1 MDAAAAQL
9 VSLALYCEHG
19 APTTEQRPVVEA
31 GSSGHAGE
39 APAIVAASEQRHC
52 GPTAD
57 WRPAE
62 VTGSGSGAGKAVAGR
77 IASDQQPDSSLCQVP
92 AAQEPSG
99 SLEPLEAGVHGG
111 PAALEER
118 AALRSIAAPAG
129 TQLLHADR
137 TLPDTAFAPDP
148 PPLGGPAGAATGG
161 QTACQPAQPS
171 ALFPTALAASAG
183 AVGGGCSWNEAT
195 HPSAPNSPPLAA
207 SAGAASGELVL
218 HGPLVFSSAPT
229 GQAALP
235 ASTRQPGLQELA
247 SLTQAELPVH
257 ALGDTP
263 LSNSP
268 GLGTSGTMAELTVRT
283 NVLGATQLVSPQPLG
298 AVPEAASHL
307 LVLTDAPHAP
317 PPEPLLDALLQPAPL
332 QHLAA
337 GRSSSHGQGAP
348 MHCPGLACLGL
359 SPARAPSPKPRPSF
373 SPSRIS
379 LSPAPAALSLGLA
392 QERGA
397 ALGGTAA
404 PAPPVGLF
412 ERLSLSAAFRRAWG
426 PEGRESPRGSLT
438 PSSSGRGVPNPNL
451 HPYSGPTNTSQTP
464 SSSSRGL
471 TPKGSLGR
479 QWCAANDSCDPHP
492 NPAAVSPGGSLVRQ
506 NVVAGGDDD
515 RFVRSPNPAAASLGG
530 SLGRQHLVASELGTA
545 VTPSALI
552 PRISLDQRL
561 RGEASG
567 PPTPFVMSKAGW
579 QPGPGDALRAG
590 GQPYH
595 SQSASRMPSL
605 KEEPVDVGR
614 PYPKSDSSDALRP
627 QRAATE
633 GPVFWDPAGLVATG
647 ASAVATLEALARG
660 A

>member
-1 MDAAAAQL
+1 M
-9 VSLALYCEHG
+9 VLA
-19 APTTEQRPVVEA
+19 
-31 GSSGHAGE
+31 
-39 APAIVAASEQRHC
+39 
-52 GPTAD
+52 
-57 WRPAE
+57 
-62 VTGSGSGAGKAVAGR
+62 KAVAGM
-77 IASDQQPDSSLCQVP
+77 IAPDQQPHSSLCQVS
-92 AAQEPSG
+92 AAQEPSD
-99 SLEPLEAGVHGG
+99 SLEPLETGVHNG

-118 AALRSIAAPAG
+118 AALRSVAAPAR

-137 TLPDTAFAPDP
+137 HLPGTAFALNP

-171 ALFPTALAASAG
+171 ALSPTALAASAG
-183 AVGGGCSWNEAT
+183 AVGGGRSWNEAT
-195 HPSAPNSPPLAA
+195 HLSAPDSPPLAA
-207 SAGAASGELVL
+207 SAGAASGKLIL
-218 HGPLVFSSAPT
+218 RGPLVFSSEPT

-247 SLTQAELPVH
+247 SLTQAELPVL
-257 ALGDTP
+257 ALGDAP

-268 GLGTSGTMAELTVRT
+268 SLGTSGTMAELAVRT
-283 NVLGATQLVSPQPLG
+283 NVLGATQLASPQPLG
-298 AVPEAASHL
+298 AVPEAASYL

-332 QHLAA
+332 QPLAA

-359 SPARAPSPKPRPSF
+359 SPARAPSPNPRPS
-373 SPSRIS
+373 SPLSRIS
-379 LSPAPAALSLGLA
+379 PSPAPAALSLRLA
-392 QERGA
+392 QENKGA

-426 PEGRESPRGSLT
+426 TEGRESPPGSLM
-438 PSSSGRGVPNPNL
+438 PSSSGRG
-451 HPYSGPTNTSQTP
+451 
-464 SSSSRGL
+464 L
-471 TPKGSLGR
+471 TPQSSLGR
-479 QWCAANDSCDPHP
+479 PWCATNDSCDPHP

-506 NVVAGGDDD
+506 NVAAGGDDD

-530 SLGRQHLVASELGTA
+530 SLGLQHLVAPELGTA
-545 VTPSALI
+545 VTPCALF

-567 PPTPFVMSKAGW
+567 PPGPFVMSKVGW

-590 GQPYH
+590 GQPYL

-614 PYPKSDSSDALRP
+614 PHPKSDSSDALRP
-627 QRAATE
+627 QPAATE
-633 GPVFWDPAGLVATG
+633 GPLFWNPAGLGATG
-647 ASAVATLEALARG
+647 ASGVATLEALARG